1 MAITR
6 ILIAGGLLSCLY
18 TLCSSTATPEP
29 SFLVT
34 FPAQMRSES
43 EAKLCASLLSPNET
57 LLMSMYLANG
67 DEKKLLHQEA
77 SDKDFHR
84 CYQFQV
90 PLVKEDSVQ
99 KIIVEVKGQ
108 TSHWTL
114 ESRLKFKPIPR
125 PVAFIQTDKPI
136 YSPGQT
142 VHFRVVTI
150 DTDFIPLSGKYNR
163 IFLEDSR
170 GNTIAQW
177 LDVTSQGKIVQ
188 LSHVLNPEAPQ
199 GPYKLGVDGSQTPYQ
214 SHDFQVKKYVLPKF
228 EVTLKAPEVVSVGA
242 QELKLEVCAKYT
254 FGQPVP
260 GKVSISLCQDL
271 NHYRAEDDIGQET
284 SCFVTLAET
293 GESGCASHVF
303 NMVMFTQPDFSRKLQ
318 RSFRFSAT
326 VAEEGTGISRK
337 EKKDIRLDY
346 SLGKLTF
353 VDTPGVIEEGAV
365 MDGKIKATHYNGT
378 GIAHRVVH
386 LFQGPRWSSKL
397 LLNLTTDSAGE
408 AQFSINTTL
417 FPGNFE
423 LLASTAA
430 DFVEYVPRA
439 TPHYETATKSV
450 SRLLPASPHT
460 ASYSSLTIKAVDE
473 TLQCGKDVPITIKYA
488 FIGETFSTESV
499 DVIYVVLSKGQI
511 VHHGFVEA
519 SVKGSLPVTEGEV
532 SFQLPVNAEM
542 APSLKVL
549 VYCILPSETVLAN
562 SQTFSTEKCFRNKVS
577 VQFSPPEAVPGEES
591 SLQLSA
597 QPGSLCG
604 LSAVDQSIFIL
615 ESGKRLDAQKIFG
628 LLPRSPSEEIP
639 YDVEDPLECLKVRP
653 RRSSMP
659 YFHSQRRDRDT
670 GAFQIFKSVGLKTVS
685 NLVLRFPNCLMFRGE
700 TYHRGHGYIDYPV
713 AHREYALAMAGASGM
728 GGRSKE
734 EFGVTVRTVFPETWI
749 WDLAEVGES
758 GEAQVPLTVPDTITT
773 WETEAF
779 CLSPQGFGLAPPA
792 QLTVFQPFF
801 LELSLPYSIIRG
813 ETFELKATVF
823 NYLPKCIMVT
833 VTPAPSSDFTLT
845 PSSDGQ
851 YSSCL
856 CANGRKT
863 FTWTLVPS
871 VLGLMNVTVGA
882 EATQSQG
889 LCGNEVV
896 SVPEKGRID
905 IVTRPLLVK
914 AEGTEK
920 TESFS
925 RLLCPKGGAL
935 TDEVE
940 LKPPADVVKG
950 SARASVSVLGDILGR
965 ALKNIESLLKMPYG
979 CGEQNIAILSPNIYI
994 LQYLQNT
1001 GQLTAEIKEKATNFL
1016 KSGYQRQLNYKHRDG
1031 AYSTFGRGDG
1041 NTWLTAF
1048 VLRSFG
1054 KAKSFI
1060 YIDHDV
1066 INSAKSWLE
1075 AQLSTSG
1082 AYRMQGNLFNNRMKG
1097 GVNDHVT
1104 ITAYI
1109 AASLLELNM
1118 TVTDKTMAF
1127 LKSYHRGEPLLQ
1139 DILGMPLPGVLRRI
1153 HTRRPRDDAASNT
1166 DTTKTDTTNTYTT
1179 ALLAYTFSL
1188 AGEEAIRAEL
1198 LKRLDS
1204 VATSDGSLLHWSQS
1218 SSERADSL
1226 AVETSSY
1233 VLLAVLTK
1241 PTLTAADLGYASRI
1255 VSWLVKQQ
1263 NPYGGFSSTQDTVVA
1278 LQALALYATK
1288 VFSPHGSSTVTVQ
1301 SAGGDKH
1308 QFDVNQH
1315 NTLLYQESALQ
1326 DIPGKYSVEVKG
1338 SSCASVGVALFYNIP
1353 TPTEHS
1359 TLSVKTQAE
1368 PLTEGECNK
1377 AKGQAF
1383 TLNITI
1389 QYNGPLSSTNMAII
1403 DVKILSGFTPDSAS
1417 VEKLQGLVLVDRVD
1431 KKDDHIL
1438 VYLAG
1443 VPKNFPIH
1451 YQLIIRQDLPVNNLK
1466 PAVVKVYDYYQIS
1479 DEAEAEYNSPCA

>member
-1 MAITR
+1 MALTR

-34 FPAQMRSES
+34 FPALIRSES

-57 LLMSMYLANG
+57 LLMSIYLTNG
-67 DEKKLLHQEA
+67 DEKKMLHQET
-77 SDKDFHR
+77 SDKDFHH
-84 CYQFQV
+84 CFQFQA
-90 PLVKEDSVQ
+90 PSVKENSVQ
-99 KIIVEVKGQ
+99 KITVDVKGQ
-108 TSHWTL
+108 SNHWTS
-114 ESRLKFKPIPR
+114 ESRVKFSPKLP

-136 YSPGQT
+136 YSLGHT
-142 VHFRVVTI
+142 VHFRVVTM
-150 DTDFIPLSGKYNR
+150 DTNFIPLSEKYDR
-163 IFLEDSR
+163 ISLDDSR
-170 GNTIAQW
+170 GNTIGQW
-177 LDVTSQGKIVQ
+177 LDVKSQGKIVQ

-199 GPYKLGVDGSQTPYQ
+199 GTYMLNVQGSQTSSQ
-214 SHDFQVKKYVLPKF
+214 SHQFQVKKYVLPKF
-228 EVTLKAPEVVSVGA
+228 KVTLKAPGAISVGE
-242 QELKLEVCAKYT
+242 QEIRLEVCAKYT

-260 GKVSISLCQDL
+260 GKASMSLCRI
-271 NHYRAEDDIGQET
+271 YRYQTDDDELIPEAP
-284 SCFVTLAET
+284 CFAVSAET
-293 GESGCASHVF
+293 DAFGCASHVF
-303 NMVMFTQPDFSRKLQ
+303 NMVMFTQPDLNRKLKN
-318 RSFRFSAT
+318 SFRFNAT
-326 VAEEGTGISRK
+326 VAEEGTGISRA
-337 EKKDIRLDY
+337 ESKDIRLDY

-353 VDTPGVIEEGAV
+353 VDTPEVIEDGAV
-365 MDGKIKATHYNGT
+365 MEGKART
-378 GIAHRVVH
+378 
-386 LFQGPRWSSKL
+386 SS
-397 LLNLTTDSAGE
+397 
-408 AQFSINTTL
+408 I
-417 FPGNFE
+417 
-423 LLASTAA
+423 
-430 DFVEYVPRA
+430 FVESIEHAPYYDT
-439 TPHYETATKSV
+439 TPKLVY
-450 SRLLPASPHT
+450 RLPPASPHT
-460 ASYSSLTIKAVDE
+460 ALSSSLTIKAVNE
-473 TLQCGKDVPITIKYA
+473 PLQCGKDVPITIKYT
-488 FIGETFSTESV
+488 FTGETFSTDSV
-499 DVIYVVLSKGQI
+499 DVIYMVLSKGQI
-511 VHHGFVEA
+511 VHHGFLEA
-519 SVKGSLPVTEGEV
+519 SVQGSLPVTEGEV
-532 SFQLPVNAEM
+532 SFQLPVSAEM
-542 APSLKVL
+542 APSLKVMA
-549 VYCILPSETVLAN
+549 YCVLPSETVLAN
-562 SQTFSTEKCFRNKVS
+562 SQTFSTEKCFSNKVS
-577 VQFSPPEAVPGEES
+577 VQFSPLKAVPGEES

-597 QPGSLCG
+597 QPGSLCA
-604 LSAVDQSIFIL
+604 LSAVDQSIFVL
-615 ESGKRLDAQKIFG
+615 EPGKRLDAQKIFG
-628 LLPRSPSEEIP
+628 LLPSLDSEIP
-639 YDVEDPLECLKVRP
+639 YDVEDPVECLKIRL

-659 YFHSQRRDRDT
+659 YYPSRRADT
-670 GAFQIFKSVGLKTVS
+670 GAFAVFKSLGLKMVT
-685 NLVLRFPNCLMFRGE
+685 NLVLQIPNCLMFKGT
-700 TYHRGHGYIDYPV
+700 TYHRRQVLYREEVYPLATRVRQMV
-713 AHREYALAMAGASGM
+713 ASSGL
-728 GGRSKE
+728 GRPFRE
-734 EFGVTVRTVFPETWI
+734 EFGVTFRTVFPETWI

-758 GEAQVPLTVPDTITT
+758 GEARVPLTVPDTITT

-779 CLSPQGFGLAPPA
+779 CLSPQGFGLAPPV

-863 FTWTLVPS
+863 FKWTLVPS
-871 VLGLMNVTVGA
+871 VLGLMNVTVSA

-925 RLLCPKGGAL
+925 RLLCPNGGAL
-935 TDEVE
+935 TEEVE
-940 LKPPADVVKG
+940 LKLPAAVVKG

-965 ALKNIESLLKMPYG
+965 ALKNIDSLLKMPYG

-1016 KSGYQRQLNYKHRDG
+1016 KNGYQRQLNYKHRDG

-1060 YIDHDV
+1060 YIDRHV
-1066 INSAKSWLE
+1066 IEGAEGWLE
-1075 AQLSTSG
+1075 NQLSPIG

-1097 GVNDHVT
+1097 GVNDLVT

-1109 AASLLELNM
+1109 AASMLELNM
-1118 TVTDKTMAF
+1118 TVKASTMMF
-1127 LKSYHRGEPLLQ
+1127 LKSYYRGTPLNPAGLPSVVEPSVN
-1139 DILGMPLPGVLRRI
+1139 DF
-1153 HTRRPRDDAASNT
+1153 S
-1166 DTTKTDTTNTYTT
+1166 NTYTT

-1188 AGEEAIRAEL
+1188 AGEEDIRAEL
-1198 LKRLDS
+1198 LKHLDS

-1218 SSERADSL
+1218 SSERTDSL
-1226 AVETSSY
+1226 AVETTSY

-1278 LQALALYATK
+1278 LQALSLYATK

-1315 NTLLYQESALQ
+1315 NTLLYQETALQ
-1326 DIPGKYSVEVKG
+1326 DVPGKYSVEVKG
-1338 SSCASVGVALFYNIP
+1338 SACASVGVALFYNIP
-1353 TPTEHS
+1353 TPTENS
-1359 TLSVKTQAE
+1359 TLSITTQAK
-1368 PLTEGECNK
+1368 PLAEGECNK
-1377 AKGQAF
+1377 ANGQAF
-1383 TLNITI
+1383 SLNITV
-1389 QYNGPLSSTNMAII
+1389 QYDGPQESTNMAII
-1403 DVKILSGFTPDSAS
+1403 DVKMLSGFTPDSAS
-1417 VEKLQGLVLVDRVD
+1417 VERLKGSIFVDRVD

-1438 VYLAG
+1438 AYLSK
-1443 VPKNFPIH
+1443 VPKDLPIP
-1451 YQLIIRQDLPVNNLK
+1451 YQLTIRQDLPVNNLK
-1466 PAVVKVYDYYQIS
+1466 PAVVKVYDYYQTS
-1479 DEAEAEYNSPCA
+1479 DQAEAEYHSPCA